1 MPYRSTDQDAFVV
14 SGQSICLQIC
24 GMYGAELI
32 LNHALESKGERLIFD
47 RVCLVFRSVSPS
59 MH

>member
-1 MPYRSTDQDAFVV
+1 MPYRSIYPDAFVV

-32 LNHALESKGERLIFD
+32 LNHALESMGARMKSD
-47 RVCLVFRSVSPS
+47 RVCLACQSVNPS
-59 MH
+59 MY

>member
-1 MPYRSTDQDAFVV
+1 
-14 SGQSICLQIC
+14 
-24 GMYGAELI
+24 
-32 LNHALESKGERLIFD
+32 LESKGERLIFD

>member
-1 MPYRSTDQDAFVV
+1 MPYRSRGPDAVV
-14 SGQSICLQIC
+14 ASGQSIYLQIC

-32 LNHALESKGERLIFD
+32 LTHALETKGERLIFD